1 MDYNSLRHL
10 ADSWGLVF
18 LFVCFALAMWM
29 ALRPS
34 AKPHHDDARMIP
46 LRDEEADR

>member
-34 AKPHHDDARMIP
+34 AKRHHEDARMIP